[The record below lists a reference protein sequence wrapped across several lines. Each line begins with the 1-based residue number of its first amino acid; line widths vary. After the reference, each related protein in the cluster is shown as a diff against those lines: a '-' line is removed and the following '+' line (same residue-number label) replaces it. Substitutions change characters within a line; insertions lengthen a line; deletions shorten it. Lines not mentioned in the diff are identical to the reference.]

1 LLARR
6 RTPSGERPTSVVTSA
21 KLTFPVTATNVVTGA
36 SGEYPIGYSEGTRRW
51 LERSQWRH
59 YGVQNIRVFV
69 Q

>member
-1 LLARR
+1 M
-6 RTPSGERPTSVVTSA
+6 VTSA